1 MLIIDRFEGDYAIL
15 EDNNKHYEIKKTE
28 LPINCKEGDVITTKD
43 GIYIID
49 VEQTNLRR
57 QAIIN
62 LQRGLWES

>member
-1 MLIIDRFEGDYAIL
+1 MLIIDRFEGNYAIL
-15 EDNNKHYEIKKTE
+15 EDDNKHYEIKKTE
-28 LPINCKEGDVITTKD
+28 LPDDCKEGDVITTKD
-43 GIYIID
+43 GLYIID